1 MFLVIIGVLIAL
13 YLLHLYFMKGQDY
26 WKKRGVP
33 TYQRSHPYK
42 EFIRLILQK
51 TSIYEDFLSL
61 YNGFPDKK
69 VYGVNA
75 FNVPQLVVKDPEIL
89 KNICVKDFDHFVNHI
104 DVFFK
109 ADPLFGR
116 SLFAIKDK
124 KWRDMRN
131 ILTPVFTG
139 SKLRGLVQL
148 ISNCGEQTV
157 KYLTEKCKEQD
168 NKLLKVDLLDMTT
181 RFTNDVIA
189 TAAFGIEVNSIQNP
203 NNEFFEAGRE
213 IIKFPAW
220 RVLIMFFLPTIAK
233 IFEIRLAPKYVY
245 NFLYNIINETI
256 RVREEKHIVRPDM
269 VHLLVEGRKEQKRMV
284 EEKSAKNEDVS
295 SLTNSVLTN
304 DDIVAQGF
312 IFFLAGYGNVA
323 IIMSFAAYELAV
335 QPELQKRLQDE
346 IAHTL
351 KENNGKLDYDVI
363 KKMKY
368 LDMVIAETLRK
379 WTPVTFI
386 DRECTK
392 AYQIK
397 SDDLTVDVEPGM
409 AITIPT
415 VGFHYDPKYFP
426 NPNKFDP
433 ERFSDENKEKMNPYV
448 YMPFG
453 LGPRV
458 CIAVRFVL
466 LETKIFL
473 INLLTQFDVVVTE
486 KTPIPMVL
494 KAGNTVRPKDGF
506 NLALKLRIY
515 LNKKEYLYFWIHKMI
530 LEIIGVLIVIYL
542 LHLYFMKG
550 YDYWEKRGIPS
561 YRRFHPYIE
570 FLNMLFQRTTMY
582 DDIIGVYNGLP
593 DKKVHGI
600 NILKIPQVFVKDPD
614 ILRNICVKDF
624 DHFVNHVDIFLQADP
639 LFGKSLFVLKDKK
652 WRDMRNILTPVFTGS
667 KLRGLVQLISNCGE
681 KTVNHLVEELKE
693 QNTKLL
699 KIDIMDTATRFT
711 NDVIA
716 TSAFGIEVNSIKD
729 PKNDFFMA
737 GREIIRFP
745 MWRFFMMFFLP
756 AVSKILDIRLAPRY
770 VYDFLFNIINETI
783 RVREEK
789 NIIRP
794 DMVHL
799 LIEARKEQKK
809 VIQQKQAQNEDVS
822 VLTKNLLTNED
833 IVAQGF
839 IFFFAGYGNVAVIL
853 SFAAYELAVHPE
865 IQKRLQDEISH
876 VLNENNGQLDYDAI
890 KKMKYLDMVLSE
902 TLRKWPPL
910 PIIDREC
917 TKAYQIKSDDLTIDL
932 APGMGVQIPIAGF
945 HYDPKYYPNPEK
957 FDPERFSDENKANM
971 NPYVYMPFG
980 LGPRVCVAVRFVM
993 IETKILLIHLLRQ
1006 FDIVVT
1012 EKTPIPMVLKSGNVI
1027 RPKGDFNLAL
1037 VSRNE

>member
-1 MFLVIIGVLIAL
+1 M
-13 YLLHLYFMKGQDY
+13 
-26 WKKRGVP
+26 
-33 TYQRSHPYK
+33 
-42 EFIRLILQK
+42 
-51 TSIYEDFLSL
+51 
-61 YNGFPDKK
+61 
-69 VYGVNA
+69 
-75 FNVPQLVVKDPEIL
+75 
-89 KNICVKDFDHFVNHI
+89 
-104 DVFFK
+104 
-109 ADPLFGR
+109 
-116 SLFAIKDK
+116 
-124 KWRDMRN
+124 
-131 ILTPVFTG
+131 
-139 SKLRGLVQL
+139 
-148 ISNCGEQTV
+148 
-157 KYLTEKCKEQD
+157 
-168 NKLLKVDLLDMTT
+168 
-181 RFTNDVIA
+181 
-189 TAAFGIEVNSIQNP
+189 
-203 NNEFFEAGRE
+203 
-213 IIKFPAW
+213 
-220 RVLIMFFLPTIAK
+220 
-233 IFEIRLAPKYVY
+233 
-245 NFLYNIINETI
+245 
-256 RVREEKHIVRPDM
+256 
-269 VHLLVEGRKEQKRMV
+269 
-284 EEKSAKNEDVS
+284 
-295 SLTNSVLTN
+295 
-304 DDIVAQGF
+304 
-312 IFFLAGYGNVA
+312 
-323 IIMSFAAYELAV
+323 
-335 QPELQKRLQDE
+335 
-346 IAHTL
+346 
-351 KENNGKLDYDVI
+351 
-363 KKMKY
+363 
-368 LDMVIAETLRK
+368 
-379 WTPVTFI
+379 
-386 DRECTK
+386 
-392 AYQIK
+392 
-397 SDDLTVDVEPGM
+397 
-409 AITIPT
+409 
-415 VGFHYDPKYFP
+415 
-426 NPNKFDP
+426 
-433 ERFSDENKEKMNPYV
+433 
-448 YMPFG
+448 
-453 LGPRV
+453 
-458 CIAVRFVL
+458 
-466 LETKIFL
+466 
-473 INLLTQFDVVVTE
+473 
-486 KTPIPMVL
+486 
-494 KAGNTVRPKDGF
+494 
-506 NLALKLRIY
+506 
-515 LNKKEYLYFWIHKMI
+515 
-530 LEIIGVLIVIYL
+530 
-542 LHLYFMKG
+542 
-550 YDYWEKRGIPS
+550 
-561 YRRFHPYIE
+561 
-570 FLNMLFQRTTMY
+570 
-582 DDIIGVYNGLP
+582 
-593 DKKVHGI
+593 
-600 NILKIPQVFVKDPD
+600 
-614 ILRNICVKDF
+614 
-624 DHFVNHVDIFLQADP
+624 
-639 LFGKSLFVLKDKK
+639 FVLKDKK

-693 QNTKLL
+693 KNTKLL
-699 KIDIMDTATRFT
+699 KIDIMDTTTRFT

-789 NIIRP
+789 NIVRP

-993 IETKILLIHLLRQ
+993 IETKIFLIHLLRQ
-1006 FDIVVT
+1006 FDVVVT

-1027 RPKGDFNLAL
+1027 RPKDDFNLAL